1 MATSSLACLLLI
13 LLLFIFLATLT
24 ASAGEDPIAGAD
36 GKALCQGIRQRASLI
51 PMFAEDPDDA
61 LGILA
66 DVVEAGDVVLVQG
79 AGNVNRIS
87 SVLTG
92 VSDG

>member
-1 MATSSLACLLLI
+1 
-13 LLLFIFLATLT
+13 
-24 ASAGEDPIAGAD
+24 
-36 GKALCQGIRQRASLI
+36 
-51 PMFAEDPDDA
+51 MFAEDPDDA